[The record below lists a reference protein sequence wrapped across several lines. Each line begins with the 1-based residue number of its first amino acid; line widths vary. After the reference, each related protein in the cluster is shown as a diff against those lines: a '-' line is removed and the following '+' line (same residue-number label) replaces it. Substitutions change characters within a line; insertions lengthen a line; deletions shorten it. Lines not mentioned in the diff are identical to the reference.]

1 MCIIAG
7 VSRMNNKDSS
17 SFPYMNTFHPFPEL
31 FDELRQEV
39 LTRCT
44 RGSRALL
51 GLTCKREHALAL
63 QDAILGNGHNLLFAL
78 VTSNTDE
85 DSALLQKTLGSP
97 RFAPVP
103 RVPGGFRLHDLIH
116 FAIRGEQGALVR
128 WFMKDCPN
136 RCGISTATC
145 PECLQVGALT
155 LNYDLIFYLAQV
167 HVSQRSSIAKK
178 DYTYPAHILTVEA
191 LRMNS
196 RSLLQWLERNDLF
209 EPCFV
214 LDWDRYLYRRRGEEF
229 PVSNALDWYRWYLT
243 IHGQCDASTRHGVR
257 RALFE
262 CMVAR
267 QWTMAEINTS
277 TLWETT
283 LPRVSVEG
291 GVALDLFT
299 LGMRFKN
306 ANVIETTWKILEQE
320 PTSEDFFD
328 ALVVLSQYD
337 DEEQTWGQRLLK
349 LAMLGKMAV
358 SLCSID
364 YLMRIIPKI
373 KDKK

>member
-1 MCIIAG
+1 
-7 VSRMNNKDSS
+7 
-17 SFPYMNTFHPFPEL
+17 MNTFHPFPEL

-85 DSALLQKTLGSP
+85 DCALLQRTLGSP
-97 RFAPVP
+97 RFTPVP
-103 RVPGGFRLHDLIH
+103 RVPGGFRLHELLH
-116 FAIRGEQGALVR
+116 FAIRSQQEKLVH
-128 WFMKDCPN
+128 WFIEDCPD

-155 LNYDLIFYLAQV
+155 LNYDLIFYLAQI
-167 HVSQRSSIAKK
+167 HCPQGPPLNGPAAY
-178 DYTYPAHILTVEA
+178 DYPAHILTVEA
-191 LRMNS
+191 LRMNN
-196 RSLLQWLERNDLF
+196 RTLLAWLELHNLF
-209 EPCFV
+209 ASCFV

-243 IHGQCDASTRHGVR
+243 IHHPCDASTRHGVH

-267 QWTMAEINTS
+267 QWTMREI
-277 TLWETT
+277 
-283 LPRVSVEG
+283 RVYTVWAPPPEEA
-291 GVALDLFT
+291 ALDLFT
-299 LGMRFKN
+299 FGMRFKN
-306 ANVIETTWKILEQE
+306 ANVIETAWKILEQE

-349 LAMLGKMAV
+349 PTMMGKMAV

-364 YLMRIIPKI
+364 YLMRIMPKI
-373 KDKK
+373 KDRANSA